1 MIHEIKLSDISPYC
15 VLRDL
20 VRNAWVILMIAAIA
34 VMGATISA
42 QYVHKN
48 QYTASVTYY
57 VSMRDSTSSVYA
69 NLQNANRVATTL
81 TDVYGG
87 SIMKKVVGDLTGCDM
102 ADVSVYAYVP
112 METTN
117 LLRVFVTTQDP
128 YKSYLIARAYMDK
141 QNLVSDYIFDN
152 ATLDVLEAPEVPSY
166 PSNYLDLASTR
177 LQAGLVGFV
186 LSILLIVAFT
196 VLRDTVMTESAA
208 RDKLA
213 APHFGTLT
221 HEAKNKTLKST
232 LKKTHK
238 SILIGNVGVSFQYT
252 ETVKRLCSKIE
263 FSKKTAGCKAVMVTS
278 ATEDEGKS
286 TVSINLALGLAE
298 RGHRVLLLDGD
309 IIRPSLYYMLERQTT
324 DATDYVRCV
333 RGKATPAEVV
343 AYDERTKLHL
353 ALNRRGYADSS
364 DHLASPGMA
373 KLMAAFRASM
383 DFIIID
389 TPPASIASDT
399 EILAN
404 YADAAVVVVA
414 QDTAHARTI
423 NETIDKFQSI
433 ELLGTIFN
441 NVHGHI
447 GTTASYYGKG
457 KYGKYYASARR
468 EE

>member
-15 VLRDL
+15 VVRDL
-20 VRNAWVILMIAAIA
+20 VRNAGVILMITAIA
-34 VMGATISA
+34 IMGATIA
-42 QYVHKN
+42 TQYAHRD

-57 VSMRDSTSSVYA
+57 VSMRDSTSSVYS
-69 NLQNANRVATTL
+69 NLKNANRVATTL

-87 SIMKKVVGDLTGCDM
+87 SIMKKVVGDATGYDM
-102 ADVSVYAYVP
+102 SDVSVYAYVP

-117 LLRVFVTTQDP
+117 LLRVFVTTENP
-128 YKSYLIARAYMDK
+128 YKSYEIARAYMA
-141 QNLVSDYIFDN
+141 QQSLVSDYIFDN
-152 ATLDVLEAPEVPSY
+152 AMLDVLEAPAVPSY

-177 LQAGLVGFV
+177 LKAGLVGFALSV
-186 LSILLIVAFT
+186 LLVVAFT

-213 APHFGTLT
+213 APLFGTLSY
-221 HEAKNKTLKST
+221 EAKNKTLKSM

-238 SILIGNVGVSFQYT
+238 AILIGNVGVSFQYT

-263 FSKKTAGCKAVMVTS
+263 FSKKPEGGCKCLMVTS
-278 ATEDEGKS
+278 ALENEGKS

-298 RGHRVLLLDGD
+298 RGHKVLLMDGD
-309 IIRPSLYYMLERQTT
+309 IIRPSLHRMLEHQNT
-324 DATDYVRCV
+324 DAADYVRCI
-333 RGKATPAEVV
+333 RGRATPAEVV
-343 AYDERTKLHL
+343 AYDGRSKLYL

-364 DHLASPGMA
+364 DLLASPGME
-373 KLMAAFRASM
+373 KLMAAFRVNM
-383 DFIIID
+383 DFIIVD

-399 EILAN
+399 EVLAN
-404 YADAAVVVVA
+404 YADAAIVVVA
-414 QDTAHARTI
+414 QDVAYARTI

-433 ELLGTIFN
+433 EVLGTIFN

-457 KYGKYYASARR
+457 KYGKYYASAR
-468 EE
+468 